1 MSTSAALP
9 VTFATPDES
18 EALASVSRIL
28 HGHDMPALVGP
39 DGEQIT
45 LPLNVF
51 EVLKD
56 VVDAMQ
62 QGKGISVVP
71 RDTIMTTQQAADF
84 LGVSRP
90 TLVGLLE
97 DGQIP
102 FTKPGRHRRV
112 RLVDLDTFQRR
123 QLTERRQALDALT
136 REATEGPVTTGFVQT
151 R

>member
-1 MSTSAALP
+1 M
-9 VTFATPDES
+9 TFTTPDES

-39 DGEQIT
+39 DGEHIT

-51 EVLKD
+51 EILRD

-62 QGKGISVVP
+62 QGKAISVVP

-84 LGVSRP
+84 LGISRP

-112 RLVDLDTFQRR
+112 RLVDLDAFQRR
-123 QLTERRQALDALT
+123 QLDERRHALDALT
-136 REATEGPVTTGFVQT
+136 REATDGPMTTGFVQT

>member
-1 MSTSAALP
+1 MATPAAGP
-9 VTFATPDES
+9 VTFATPDDS

-39 DGEQIT
+39 DGEEIT
-45 LPLNVF
+45 LPLNVY
-51 EVLKD
+51 EILKD

-84 LGVSRP
+84 LGISRP

-112 RLVDLDTFQRR
+112 RLADLDAFQRR
-123 QLTERRQALDALT
+123 HTAARREALDELT
-136 REATEGPVTTGFVQT
+136 HETTEGPVTTGFVQT

>member
-1 MSTSAALP
+1 
-9 VTFATPDES
+9 
-18 EALASVSRIL
+18 
-28 HGHDMPALVGP
+28 MPALVGP
-39 DGEQIT
+39 DGEEIT
-45 LPLNVF
+45 LPLNVY
-51 EVLKD
+51 EILKD

-84 LGVSRP
+84 LGISRP

-112 RLVDLDTFQRR
+112 RLADLDSFQRR
-123 QLTERRQALDALT
+123 HTAARREALDELT

>member
-1 MSTSAALP
+1 MSASTAVP
-9 VTFATPDES
+9 VTFVPPDES

-28 HGHDMPALVGP
+28 HGHDMPTLVGP
-39 DGEQIT
+39 GGEQIT

-51 EVLKD
+51 EILKD

-62 QGKGISVVP
+62 QGKGITVVP

-84 LGVSRP
+84 LGISRP

-102 FTKPGRHRRV
+102 YTKPGRHRRV
-112 RLVDLDTFQRR
+112 RLADLDAFQRR
-123 QLTERRQALDALT
+123 HATERREALDALT
-136 REATEGPVTTGFVQT
+136 REATGGPMTTGFVRT

>member
-1 MSTSAALP
+1 M
-9 VTFATPDES
+9 TFATPDES

-51 EVLKD
+51 EILTD

-84 LGVSRP
+84 LGISRP
-90 TLVGLLE
+90 TLVRLLE
-97 DGQIP
+97 DGQIEY
-102 FTKPGRHRRV
+102 TKPGRHRRV
-112 RLVDLDTFQRR
+112 RLVDLDAFQRR
-123 QLTERRQALDALT
+123 QAAERREALDALT
-136 REATEGPVTTGFVQT
+136 REATEGPTATGFVQT